1 MVGLT
6 MTVKI
11 VLLAMLL
18 ASIAASYHFQAP
30 MTARQRKS
38 S

>member
-1 MVGLT
+1 

-11 VLLAMLL
+11 LLLAMIL

-30 MTARQRKS
+30 IGPRQRKAG
-38 S
+38 